1 MLEIKTTLARLTQAF
16 RKPVPDYS
24 EETALLLD
32 SKKFDPDF
40 YLSAYPDIAQDP
52 YWREHAL
59 EHFIKHGNQE
69 SRNPNNWFDSSW
81 YLEKYPDVKNAGL
94 APFIHYLKYGQ
105 AEQRQT
111 KKNPYG
117 PVLEAMRRKQVKHL
131 WGGHSEAALS
141 DLQEIGQEPTQ
152 PDEVR
157 FFALWQC
164 ARWYYFV
171 ETYDK
176 ALEMADTA
184 CAISEEFRLRKIIV
198 MIYAC
203 CFLAQGKTA
212 EAKAV
217 IKEFL
222 EICPADS
229 DMLLML
235 SNTLDED
242 EDRIETINQVYRNH
256 GLATIRRRDDSLP
269 LSMSNLTSDVNSRE
283 SGPKVS
289 VIIPVYN
296 SAETLSIAIQSLL
309 EQSWKH
315 LEIIVVDDCS
325 PDNTFEVA
333 KSFSKQDARVKAI
346 QHEKNGGAYQ
356 ARNTGLGHATGDFIT
371 THDGDDWSH
380 PQKIEIQVTYLQE
393 NPERMG
399 ICTHWVRSLPNL
411 RFTQNWR
418 LNTEVV
424 HWSHSSFLF
433 RRSVIDDIGPW
444 DNVMVGG
451 DTEFLWRIESK
462 YGAQS
467 VKKLHRTIPLAFA
480 LDDEGSLTRTKAT
493 HVKTIHNGIRH
504 IYRECASWWHRTQKE
519 NLRLGNGNLARPFS
533 APATMLDR
541 TATEVECDTLY
552 VSDFSYPE
560 INRKILLL
568 IEQSL
573 ECGERIAL
581 YHWPFYGRTV
591 EALQNSYFES
601 LAYPTSQPVVYGQTV
616 HAERVIVS
624 DPSLLNHL
632 VEQRPRVNANE
643 GIVLDNGNV
652 ERQPEMSQRVSAVFK
667 TAFNLTPRFSR
678 VRISLEHEIDQQ
690 QDSLSFTGQEKEEK
704 SPMV

>member
-1 MLEIKTTLARLTQAF
+1 MLEIKTKLSRLAQAF
-16 RKPVPDYS
+16 RKPAPDYS
-24 EETALLLD
+24 AEIALLTD
-32 SKKFDPDF
+32 SKKFDPEF
-40 YLSAYPDIAQDP
+40 YLNAYPDIAQDP
-52 YWREHAL
+52 YWREHPL
-59 EHFIKHGNQE
+59 EHYIKHGSQE
-69 SRNPNNWFDSSW
+69 SRNPNNWFDSNW
-81 YLEKYPDVKNAGL
+81 YLKKYPDVKNSGL
-94 APFIHYLKYGQ
+94 HPFIHFIKYGE

-111 KKNPYG
+111 KQNPYG
-117 PVLEAMRRKQVKHL
+117 AVLEAMRRKQVKHL
-131 WGGHSEAALS
+131 WGGHSEAAIS
-141 DLQEIGQEPTQ
+141 DLQEIGQETTQ

-171 ETYDK
+171 EDHNK
-176 ALEMADTA
+176 ALEMAEIA
-184 CAISEEFRLRKIIV
+184 SAISEEFRLRKIIV

-203 CFLAQGKTA
+203 CFLAQGRTA
-212 EAKAV
+212 EAQAA

-235 SNTLDED
+235 SNTQDKD

-256 GLATIRRRDDSLP
+256 GLATIRRRDNSLP
-269 LSMSNLTSDVNSRE
+269 LSMSNLTSDVNI
-283 SGPKVS
+283 GPKVS

-296 SAETLSIAIQSLL
+296 SADTLSIAIQSLL
-309 EQSWKH
+309 EQSWKN

-325 PDNTFEVA
+325 PDNTYQVA
-333 KSFSKQDARVKAI
+333 QSFSKQEKRVKAI
-346 QHEKNGGAYQ
+346 QHKKNGGAYQ
-356 ARNTGLGHATGDFIT
+356 ARNTGLSHATGDFIT

-393 NPERMG
+393 NPQRMG
-399 ICTHWVRSLPNL
+399 ICTHWVRTLPNL

-433 RRSVIDDIGPW
+433 HRSVIDDIGPW
-444 DNVMVGG
+444 DTVMVGG
-451 DTEFLWRIESK
+451 DTEFLWRVESK
-462 YGAQS
+462 YGPLS
-467 VKKLHRTIPLAFA
+467 VKKLYRTIPLAFA

-504 IYRECASWWHRTQKE
+504 IYRECASWWHRNQKD
-519 NLRLGNGNLARPFS
+519 NLRLDNGGSERPFP

-541 TATEVECDTLY
+541 TATEIECDTLY

-560 INRKILLL
+560 INRKIFLL

-573 ECGERIAL
+573 ESGERVAL
-581 YHWPFYGRTV
+581 YHWPLYGRTV
-591 EALQNSYFES
+591 EALQKSYFES
-601 LAYPTSQPVVYGQTV
+601 LTYPNSQPVVYGQTV

-624 DPSLLNHL
+624 DPSLLTHL
-632 VEQRPRVNANE
+632 IEQQPDVNANE
-643 GIVLDNGNV
+643 GIVLYGGTTA
-652 ERQPEMSQRVSAVFK
+652 EEAQTELLQQVSKIFK

-678 VRISLEHEIDQQ
+678 VSISLEPEIAEQ
-690 QDSLSFTGQEKEEK
+690 QDGHSFIGQ
-704 SPMV
+704 